1 MKRYRRFRKR
11 GEKHPAQPEQ
21 WFHPPE
27 KAFYHLPD
35 LMLRGG
41 HIATDGCR
49 RVLDFTPEKICLDL
63 GDTIITF
70 YGDNLRIESFS
81 GRRLISSGLVRRI
94 EFEQKWEG
102 HS

>member
-1 MKRYRRFRKR
+1 MVFDRY
-11 GEKHPAQPEQ
+11 
-21 WFHPPE
+21 
-27 KAFYHLPD
+27 YPD
-35 LMLRGG
+35 LFIDQG
-41 HIATDGCR
+41 IN
-49 RVLDFTPEKICLDL
+49 FSYTPEKICLDL

-70 YGDNLRIESFS
+70 YGDSLRIESFS

>member
-1 MKRYRRFRKR
+1 MKRYRRFRMR
-11 GEKHPAQPEQ
+11 GEKQPARPEQ
-21 WFHPPE
+21 WFQSPE
-27 KAFYHLPD
+27 KSFYHLPD

-70 YGDNLRIESFS
+70 YGDSLRIESFS
-81 GRRLISSGLVRRI
+81 GRRLVSSGLVRRI